1 MTWISKAWR
10 ARKAAEARALEEAIA
25 RHPATLA
32 KYLNVV
38 SIDTCLTGKS

>member
-1 MTWISKAWR
+1 MTWFSRVWR
-10 ARKAAEARALEEAIA
+10 ARKAAEARAIEEAIA

-38 SIDTCLTGKS
+38 SIDPCLTGKY